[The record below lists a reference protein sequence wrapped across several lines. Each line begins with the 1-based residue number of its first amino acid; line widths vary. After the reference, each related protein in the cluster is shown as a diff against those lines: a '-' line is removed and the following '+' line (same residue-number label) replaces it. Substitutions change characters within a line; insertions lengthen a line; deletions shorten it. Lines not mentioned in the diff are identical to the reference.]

1 MRSRGSSASPGH
13 GYEVPLGKLLDSR
26 DEQTVREALRS
37 LARIGT
43 PRAAALVGAQV
54 LDNRD
59 WVGKAAEETLWHFP
73 KTESDRQIRDLL
85 GRREFVVRQPQA
97 AGRLLERAAQSG
109 AANLAPILQTL
120 VPLRY
125 RFWSP
130 ALVRVARQ
138 ARTMLN
144 Q

>member
-1 MRSRGSSASPGH
+1 M
-13 GYEVPLGKLLDSR
+13 
-26 DEQTVREALRS
+26 REALRS

-54 LDNRD
+54 LANRD

-97 AGRLLERAAQSG
+97 AGRLLERAVQGG

-138 ARTMLN
+138 ARTLLN